1 MGLTELVDRIVAD
14 GRRTRAEREELERAV
29 CADPDLSDEERMQIQ
44 RIREM
49 IERGDLVL
57 VDE

>member
-1 MGLTELVDRIVAD
+1 MKLSELVDRIVAD
-14 GRRTRAEREELERAV
+14 GRLTWAERAELHRALCDDPELTN
-29 CADPDLSDEERMQIQ
+29 DERMQVR
-44 RIREM
+44 RIMEM